1 MTVARHDAVV
11 VGTGQAAKPLAVALA
26 DAGWSVAVVERA
38 EVGGSCINY
47 GCTPT
52 KTMVASARI
61 AHLAR
66 HAAAWGVETGPVGVD
81 FGRVIDRKERIV
93 RGFRRSVEHKLE
105 ETRGVTLVRGHA
117 RFVAPRELEVA
128 LTAGGT
134 AGLTAE
140 HVFLDTGTRSRVPPI
155 DGLDRVPF
163 LDNASVLE
171 LRELPRHLLVLGGGY
186 IGVELGQAF
195 RRFGAEVTI
204 VHHGPRLLSR
214 EDEDVSAALR
224 EILVEEGIEVLL
236 GAETREVAGAGGDL
250 RLRVAASG
258 GERELAGSHLLVA
271 VGRVPNSD
279 DLGLEAA
286 GVEVDEG
293 GYVRVDERLAT
304 TAPGVWA
311 LGDVNG
317 GPAFTHVAYDDF
329 RIVRANLLGAGGAT
343 TRGRLVPSTVFTDPQ
358 LGRVGM
364 SESEARQS
372 GRNVRVAKLPMT
384 RVARALEVGE
394 VRGFM
399 KAVVDADSE
408 EILGCAI
415 FGLEGGEVMAVLQM
429 AMLGGLR
436 YPAIREAIFAHPT
449 LAESLNNLF
458 LTLDAPPPRA

>member
-1 MTVARHDAVV
+1 MTAARHDAAI
-11 VGTGQAAKPLAVALA
+11 VGTGQAAKPLAAALA
-26 DAGWSVAVVERA
+26 GAGWSVAVVERA
-38 EVGGSCINY
+38 AVGGSCINY

-52 KTMVASARI
+52 KAMVASARI

-66 HAAAWGVETGPVGVD
+66 HAAGWGVETGPVRVD
-81 FGRVIDRKERIV
+81 LGRVVDRKARIV
-93 RGFRRSVEHKLE
+93 TSFRRWVETKLE
-105 ETRGVTLVRGHA
+105 QTPGITLIRGHA
-117 RFVAPRELEVA
+117 RFVAPRELEVT

-134 AGLTAE
+134 TRLTAP
-140 HVFLDTGTRSRVPPI
+140 HVFLDTGTRSLVPPV

-171 LRELPRHLLVLGGGY
+171 LRDLPRHLLVLGGGY
-186 IGVELGQAF
+186 VGVELGQAF
-195 RRFGAEVTI
+195 RRFGAEVAI
-204 VHHGPRLLSR
+204 VQRGPRLLSH
-214 EDEDVSAALR
+214 EDEDVSAAVR

-236 GAETREVAGAGGDL
+236 GAEAREVAGSAGDL
-250 RLRVAASG
+250 RLRVATPD

-286 GVEVDEG
+286 GVAVDERG
-293 GYVRVDERLAT
+293 FVRVDEQLAT

-329 RIVRANLLGAGGAT
+329 RIVRSNLLGAGGAT
-343 TRGRLVPSTVFTDPQ
+343 TRGRLVPATVFTDPQ

-394 VRGFM
+394 TRGFM

-415 FGLEGGEVMAVLQM
+415 LGLEGGEVMAVLQT

-436 YPAIREAIFAHPT
+436 YTEIRDAIFAHPT

-458 LTLDAPPPRA
+458 LTLD